1 MTDFL
6 MFFFKLK
13 SGNPYIWR
21 IKTLSQSRKLF
32 DFMMFYLA
40 YFVACNYVVT
50 VWHCFEDL
58 DMYFITDDSH

>member
-1 MTDFL
+1 
-6 MFFFKLK
+6 
-13 SGNPYIWR
+13 
-21 IKTLSQSRKLF
+21 
-32 DFMMFYLA
+32 MMFYLA